1 LPAYFFRG
9 HPPIPDRPY
18 FGILLN
24 RIAKTPIAVDL
35 VPLMAEKLRANS

>member
-1 LPAYFFRG
+1 
-9 HPPIPDRPY
+9 
-18 FGILLN
+18 LN